1 MDAKFQPAVEA
12 IMSGDIDQIKALL
25 VAQPSLATDRSSR
38 SHPTLLQCL
47 VLDAKNQP
55 NQLEMAGVLID
66 AGAEIDGPLIA
77 AASIGNTAAAEAL
90 LSAGAAINGDGEWS
104 PLEEALYWGNQE
116 TVAML
121 VRRGATVHNLRIA
134 AGLGRIDVIET
145 FFAGDGSLKAE
156 AGFMSWPF
164 RRKEVKGGPQD
175 LIDNALLY
183 ACISN
188 RIDAVEYL
196 LKRGARINAIPPG
209 FDYAGTALHYAA
221 LFGHRELVDL
231 LIERGAHLDIKDS
244 KVNALAAGW
253 AAHGGHQELSD
264 YLTRLG
270 TERST
275 T

>member
-12 IMSGDIDQIKALL
+12 IMAGDIGQLKALL
-25 VAQPSLATDRSSR
+25 AAQSSLATDRSSR

-55 NQLEMAGVLID
+55 NQLEMAGVLIE
-66 AGAEIDGPLIA
+66 AGAEIDDPLIA

-90 LSAGAAINGDGEWS
+90 LSAGAAIDGDGEWS

-121 VRRGATVHNLRIA
+121 VRRAATVHNLRIA
-134 AGLGRIDVIET
+134 AGLGRIDVVES
-145 FFAGDGSLKAE
+145 FFAPDGSLKPE
-156 AGFMSWPF
+156 AGIMSSPF
-164 RRKEVKGGPQD
+164 RRMHFEGGPQN

>member
-90 LSAGAAINGDGEWS
+90 LSAGAAIDGDGEWS

-121 VRRGATVHNLRIA
+121 VRRAATVHNLRIA
-134 AGLGRIDVIET
+134 AGLGRIDVVES
-145 FFAGDGSLKAE
+145 FFAPDGSLKPE
-156 AGFMSWPF
+156 AGIMSSPF
-164 RRKEVKGGPQD
+164 RRMHFEGGPQN

>member
-1 MDAKFQPAVEA
+1 MDAKFQPVVEA
-12 IMSGDIDQIKALL
+12 IMAGDIDQLKALL
-25 VAQPSLATDRSSR
+25 AAQPSLATDRSSR

-55 NQLEMAGVLID
+55 NQIEMARVLID
-66 AGAEIDGPLIA
+66 AGAEIDEPLIA
-77 AASIGNTAAAEAL
+77 AASIGNTSAGEAL
-90 LSAGAAINGDGEWS
+90 LDAGAAINGDGEWS
-104 PLEEALYWGNQE
+104 PLEEALYWGNQD

-145 FFAGDGSLKAE
+145 FFAEDGSLKPE
-156 AGFMSWPF
+156 AGIMSSPF
-164 RRKEVKGGPQD
+164 RRMHFEGGAQD
-175 LIDNALLY
+175 LIDNALVY

-221 LFGHRELVDL
+221 LFGHKDLVDL
-231 LIERGAHLDIKDS
+231 LIERGARLDIKDT
-244 KVNALAAGW
+244 KVSALAAGW

-270 TERST
+270 TERAT

>member
-1 MDAKFQPAVEA
+1 MDAKFQPVVEA
-12 IMSGDIDQIKALL
+12 IMAGDIDQLKSLL
-25 VAQPSLATDRSSR
+25 AAQPSLATDRSSR

-47 VLDAKNQP
+47 VLDAKDQP
-55 NQLEMAGVLID
+55 NQIEMARVLID

-77 AASIGNTAAAEAL
+77 AACIGNTTAAEAL
-90 LSAGAAINGDGEWS
+90 LDAGAAINGDGAWS
-104 PLEEALYWGNQE
+104 PLEEALYWGFQE
-116 TVAML
+116 TVQML
-121 VRRGATVHNLRIA
+121 VKRGATVHNLRIA
-134 AGLGRIDVIET
+134 AGLGRVDVIEG
-145 FFAGDGSLKAE
+145 FFTGDGSLKPE
-156 AGFMSWPF
+156 AGMISSPF
-164 RRKEVKGGPQD
+164 AWKRGKGAPQD
-175 LIDNALLY
+175 VIDNALIY

-231 LIERGAHLDIKDS
+231 LIERGARLDIKDT

-253 AAHGGHQELSD
+253 AAHGGHRELSD

-270 TERST
+270 TERSAT
-275 T
+275 

>member
-1 MDAKFQPAVEA
+1 MDAKFQPAVTA
-12 IMSGDIDQIKALL
+12 IMAGDIDQLKSLL
-25 VAQPSLATDRSSR
+25 AAQPSLATDRSSR

-55 NQLEMAGVLID
+55 NQIEMARVLID

-77 AASIGNTAAAEAL
+77 AACIGNTVAAEML
-90 LSAGAAINGDGEWS
+90 LDAGAAINGDGIWS
-104 PLEEALYWGNQE
+104 PLEEALYWGFQE

-121 VRRGATVHNLRIA
+121 VNRGATVHNLRIA
-134 AGLGRIDVIET
+134 AGLGRVDVIQG
-145 FFAGDGSLKAE
+145 FFTGDGSLKPE
-156 AGFMSWPF
+156 AGMISSPF
-164 RRKEVKGGPQD
+164 QSKRGKGGPQD
-175 LIDNALLY
+175 VIDNALIY

-221 LFGHRELVDL
+221 LFGHKELVDL
-231 LIERGAHLDIKDS
+231 LLERGARLDIKDT
-244 KVNALAAGW
+244 KVSALAAGW

-264 YLTRLG
+264 YLTRLAD
-270 TERST
+270 ERST
-275 T
+275 P

>member
-90 LSAGAAINGDGEWS
+90 LSAGAAIDGDGEWS

-121 VRRGATVHNLRIA
+121 VRRAATVHNLRIA
-134 AGLGRIDVIET
+134 AGLGRIDVVES
-145 FFAGDGSLKAE
+145 FFAPDGSLKPE
-156 AGFMSWPF
+156 AGIMSSPF
-164 RRKEVKGGPQD
+164 RRMHFEGGPQN

-196 LKRGARINAIPPG
+196 LKRGARIDAIPPG

>member
-12 IMSGDIDQIKALL
+12 IMAGDIDQLKALL
-25 VAQPSLATDRSSR
+25 AAGPSLATDRSSR

-47 VLDAKNQP
+47 VLDAKDQANQI
-55 NQLEMAGVLID
+55 EMVRVLIE
-66 AGAEIDGPLIA
+66 AGAEIDDPLIA

-90 LSAGAAINGDGEWS
+90 LNAGAAINGDGEWS

-121 VRRGATVHNLRIA
+121 VRRGAAVHNLRIA

-145 FFAGDGSLKAE
+145 FFAGDGSLKPE
-156 AGFMSWPF
+156 AGIMSSPF
-164 RRKEVKGGPQD
+164 RRMHFEGGPQD

-188 RIDAVEYL
+188 RIDAAEYL
-196 LKRGARINAIPPG
+196 LKGGARINAIPPG

-221 LFGHRELVDL
+221 LFGHKDLVDL
-231 LIERGAHLDIKDS
+231 LIQRGARLDIKDS

-253 AAHGGHQELSD
+253 AAHGGHQELSQ
-264 YLTRLG
+264 YLADLAG
-270 TERST
+270 SASAD
-275 T
+275 